1 MKPKSENIEL
11 KLNQIYI
18 NKYKQKLFFF
28 ILTKKI
34 SHKKKKILNSII
46 AYKKNHLLFNR

>member
-11 KLNQIYI
+11 KLNKIYI

-34 SHKKKKILNSII
+34 SHKKKILNSII